1 MLSRRVALS
10 SPAAVSSA
18 RIASSA
24 LDEWSDLD
32 RAAFRGKDLG
42 RVRERRLLIAVHQ
55 EVAAELL
62 IGIRERPVGDDR
74 LSVADEDELGR
85 TSLSVRRPR
94 SP

>member
-1 MLSRRVALS
+1 MLSRRVRLS
-10 SPAAVSSA
+10 SLAAVSSA

-24 LDEWSDLD
+24 LNDWSDID
-32 RAAFRGKDLG
+32 RAAFRGRDLG

-62 IGIRERPVGDDR
+62 IGIRERPVGDR
-74 LSVADEDELGR
+74 LSVTDADELGR

-94 SP
+94 SR